1 MGNPLSPVIANI
13 FMSKLEHD
21 VVTPQAPPFYDRYVD
36 DIFTKKSKNEPDEL
50 PEAMNSDHRNIKF
63 TVEDNP
69 SHFLETALHFTGN
82 SFSTSVFKKPGKLP
96 VHWSSQV
103 PKY

>member
-21 VVTPQAPPFYDRYVD
+21 VVTPRASPFYNRYVD

-50 PEAMNSDHRNIKF
+50 LEAMNS
-63 TVEDNP
+63 
-69 SHFLETALHFTGN
+69 
-82 SFSTSVFKKPGKLP
+82 
-96 VHWSSQV
+96 
-103 PKY
+103 

>member
-50 PEAMNSDHRNIKF
+50 LEAMNSFFSFLFFLIIIIIFIK
-63 TVEDNP
+63 
-69 SHFLETALHFTGN
+69 SRGN
-82 SFSTSVFKKPGKLP
+82 KN
-96 VHWSSQV
+96 
-103 PKY
+103 